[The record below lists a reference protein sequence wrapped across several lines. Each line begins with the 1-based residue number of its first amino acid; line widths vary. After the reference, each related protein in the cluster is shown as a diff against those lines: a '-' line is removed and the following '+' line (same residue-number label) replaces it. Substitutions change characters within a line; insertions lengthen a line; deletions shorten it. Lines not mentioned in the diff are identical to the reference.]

1 MRLFIDWGLL
11 LFSAL
16 TRSRVAQSFLLSL
29 RPSALSSIFLPPSL
43 CIGGHAVGL
52 ATLKAKGSCIRFPFA
67 SQSQSRLDPTHMRF
81 RPRLQSPTIARAH
94 RLVIRSE
101 RCLRPGFYGLW

>member
-29 RPSALSSIFLPPSL
+29 RPSVLSSIFLPPSL

-67 SQSQSRLDPTHMRF
+67 SQSHSRLDPIVLGF
-81 RPRLQSPTIARAH
+81 RSNLIKCPR
-94 RLVIRSE
+94 
-101 RCLRPGFYGLW
+101 

>member
-29 RPSALSSIFLPPSL
+29 RPSVLSSIFLPFPVASPDEL
-43 CIGGHAVGL
+43 VRGL
-52 ATLKAKGSCIRFPFA
+52 
-67 SQSQSRLDPTHMRF
+67 MR
-81 RPRLQSPTIARAH
+81 
-94 RLVIRSE
+94 
-101 RCLRPGFYGLW
+101 

>member
-29 RPSALSSIFLPPSL
+29 RPSVLSSIFLPPSL

-52 ATLKAKGSCIRFPFA
+52 ATLKA
-67 SQSQSRLDPTHMRF
+67 T
-81 RPRLQSPTIARAH
+81 RAH
-94 RLVIRSE
+94 AFSFRLH
-101 RCLRPGFYGLW
+101 PGRMVD